1 MPQEMIQCPHCG
13 RSIELSRA
21 ITHDLEV
28 RLRSQ
33 YDSELAKAREKF
45 AAETATREA
54 ALHEKLA
61 AVRQEKL
68 LLQEKEKNMEL
79 ELQRRLDEKKRQME
93 ERAIQDAEERQRLK
107 FAEKDHQMEAL
118 RRQIDDLRRQADQG
132 SQQRQ
137 GEVLEIE
144 LETLLRRE
152 FPFDTVDAVA
162 KGVRGGDILQEVRTQ
177 SGRECGKILWE
188 TKRTKNWSPSWI
200 QKLKD
205 DQRDARAAIAVLV
218 SESLP
223 DGFHH
228 FRQIDGVWVTDIPS
242 ALSLALALRVILIQ
256 VARTRESE
264 IGRQEKMET
273 LYHYL
278 TGPEFKNRVEAILET
293 FHQLQG
299 ELEAEK
305 RAMQRIWEK
314 RAKQIERVIA
324 NTAGLYGELEGV
336 SGLTLPSVK
345 MLDLEAGEE
354 SVAP

>member
-21 ITHDLEV
+21 ITHDLEA
-28 RLRSQ
+28 RLRAQ
-33 YDSELAKAREKF
+33 YDGELVKTREKF
-45 AAETATREA
+45 AAETAAREA
-54 ALHEKLA
+54 ELRDKLA
-61 AVRQEKL
+61 AARRELEAQARKSAAEDFRLELEGVRSELSLKEKRLREAEQKELELRREKL
-68 LLQEKEKNMEL
+68 VLQEKEKNMEL
-79 ELQRRLDEKKRQME
+79 ELERRLDEKRRQIE
-93 ERAIQDAEERQRLK
+93 ERAAQDAEERQRLK

-118 RRQIDDLRRQADQG
+118 RRQIDELRRQADQG

-152 FPFDTVDAVA
+152 FPFDTVEAVA
-162 KGVRGGDILQEVRTQ
+162 KGIRGGDILQEVRTQ
-177 SGRECGKILWE
+177 SGRDCGKILWE
-188 TKRTKNWSPSWI
+188 TKRTKNWSAAWI

-278 TGPEFKNRVEAILET
+278 TLPEF
-293 FHQLQG
+293 
-299 ELEAEK
+299 
-305 RAMQRIWEK
+305 
-314 RAKQIERVIA
+314 
-324 NTAGLYGELEGV
+324 
-336 SGLTLPSVK
+336 
-345 MLDLEAGEE
+345 
-354 SVAP
+354 